1 MPSCQ
6 HITSLLIAEP
16 DGRLTPAEQAEI
28 EGHVAE
34 CAACRQQ
41 RAMLAAIPASLQA
54 VTQSVSTP
62 NPQQEWMRLRSQLPK
77 QRSQGKRQTP
87 KTPFW
92 LQWSFPL
99 GAAAAAVV
107 VALVTHFRY
116 SDRISLEQRSATVAR
131 AEYVQAENAD
141 STLVYVDQ
149 ESGWLIVWADSSG
162 KDQPG

>member
-1 MPSCQ
+1 MPSCR

-41 RAMLAAIPASLQA
+41 RAVLTAIPASLQA
-54 VTQSVSTP
+54 VTHAVSSP
-62 NPQQEWMRLRSQLPK
+62 NPQQEWMRLRAQLPK
-77 QRSQGKRQTP
+77 QRLQGKSQPP

-116 SDRISLEQRSATVAR
+116 SDRVSTERLSATVAR
-131 AEYVQAENAD
+131 ADYVQAENAD
-141 STLVYVDQ
+141 STMVYVDQ
-149 ESGWLIVWADSSG
+149 ESGWLIVWAESSS
-162 KDQPG
+162 KDKPG